1 MRFWDEKC
9 SGWIMINKNI
19 ITVNCSESI
28 FYWTDKVMDK
38 ALQMKTKLNLCPRT
52 GLLKGR
58 WSTDFKKL

>member
-1 MRFWDEKC
+1 
-9 SGWIMINKNI
+9 MINKNI